1 MFVFVRWGRDTCSSC
16 TCCLHWTPFV
26 LQMEPKGKPTN
37 MPPTTTTSF
46 PLPLPLF
53 PASSSQSRGTQTR
66 GEDVTNSESLKP
78 DNLSATVLYYFI
90 ACMQNNLMASACV
103 ALCLAPH
110 MRSKSAPP
118 PSLSSSSSSGCYFHL
133 CSFQGRFFFFSNS
146 VVSGSYT
153 ACPSQIHSLLDKR
166 PQPFPKRGYRFTQPR
181 MLQG

>member
-1 MFVFVRWGRDTCSSC
+1 MFAGGGIPAPPAPVACIGHHLCYKWSQRGNPP
-16 TCCLHWTPFV
+16 TCCPPPPPPPF
-26 LQMEPKGKPTN
+26 L
-37 MPPTTTTSF
+37 S
-46 PLPLPLF
+46 LF

-118 PSLSSSSSSGCYFHL
+118 PPSPPPPPAVISISAAFRADFSSLAIAWCQEAIPLVLPRSTHCLINGHSHFL
-133 CSFQGRFFFFSNS
+133 S
-146 VVSGSYT
+146 VAIVLPNP
-153 ACPSQIHSLLDKR
+153 ACCRAEDP
-166 PQPFPKRGYRFTQPR
+166 
-181 MLQG
+181 